1 MMRYLIARSQELY
14 ETGCLQSA
22 VACAVAW
29 AGAYAW
35 FESSLDTRASIIRQ
49 LGA

>member
-22 VACAVAW
+22 VAWAV
-29 AGAYAW
+29 AYAW